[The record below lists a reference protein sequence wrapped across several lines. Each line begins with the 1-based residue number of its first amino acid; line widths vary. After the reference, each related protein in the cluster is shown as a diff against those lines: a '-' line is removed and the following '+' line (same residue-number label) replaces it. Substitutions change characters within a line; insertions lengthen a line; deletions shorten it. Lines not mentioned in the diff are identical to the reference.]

1 MKRAYIRKPEADL
14 YTARWLALAMR
25 PLEEYEEDMREEN
38 RLGSWVITTLGY
50 HKWKHLESVVVRLNK
65 RFRSLA

>member
-25 PLEEYEEDMREEN
+25 PLEEYEQEMREEN
-38 RLGSWVITTLGY
+38 RLASWVLAILGDG
-50 HKWKHLESVVVRLNK
+50 KWKHLESVAVRLNK
-65 RFRSLA
+65 RFRGQA

>member
-14 YTARWLALAMR
+14 YTARWLSLAMR
-25 PLEEYEEDMREEN
+25 PLEEYEQDMREEN
-38 RLGSWVITTLGY
+38 RLGSLIIHILGDG
-50 HKWKHLESVVVRLNK
+50 KWRHLESVAVRLNK